1 MLKSWKYIIIWAVTL
16 FQIFFSN
23 SLKSQDLDPRAYVM
37 VPTRASI
44 LVSGFAF
51 SKGGVL
57 TDPSIPFVNVKA
69 SIQTLNIG
77 YTRSF
82 NLLGKTATAF
92 AVFPYSWTKASAD
105 LNGQRE
111 NINRSGFVDMRLR
124 ISVLLLGAPAT
135 PIEKFAS
142 VKHKPILG
150 SSLTVILPTGQ
161 YFSDKL
167 LNLGTNR
174 WSFKPELAY
183 SYPIRKNW
191 LFDVYAGLWLF
202 TPNKQFF
209 TGKSVRTQQPM
220 GAFQAHLSYNI
231 NPKMWLAFDATYYTG
246 GKSTVDNF
254 INDDRHDNT
263 RIGATFVFPV
273 MKRSFIKLAASTG
286 AVVRVGEN
294 FNTISIGWQTIW
306 IKEKKAL

>member
-1 MLKSWKYIIIWAVTL
+1 MLDYLNPQSIKEDLRRANRYLSYVRYAICLLFLTTAV
-16 FQIFFSN
+16 SA
-23 SLKSQDLDPRAYVM
+23 QDLDPRAYVM
-37 VPTRASI
+37 VPTKGSI

-51 SKGGVL
+51 SQGGVL
-57 TDPSIPFVNVKA
+57 TDPSLPFVNVKA

-92 AVFPYSWTKASAD
+92 AVFPYCWTQASAD

-111 NINRSGFVDMRLR
+111 NINRSGFADMRLR
-124 ISVLLLGAPAT
+124 LSVLLLGAPAT

-174 WSFKPELAY
+174 WSFKPELAF
-183 SYPIRKNW
+183 SYPFRKHW
-191 LFDVYAGLWLF
+191 LIDVYAGLWFF
-202 TPNKQFF
+202 TPNKEFF
-209 TGKSVRTQQPM
+209 TGNSVRTQQPM

-231 NPKMWLAFDATYYTG
+231 NPKMWIAFDATYYTG
-246 GKSTVDNF
+246 GKSTIDDF
-254 INDDRHDNT
+254 INDDG
-263 RIGATFVFPV
+263 RIW
-273 MKRSFIKLAASTG
+273 
-286 AVVRVGEN
+286 RVN
-294 FNTISIGWQTIW
+294 SSS
-306 IKEKKAL
+306 